1 MASTLSIGTSALLT
15 AQSGLSTTS
24 HNISNVNTE
33 GYSRQRIEQS
43 TRIPEYNGNQYF
55 GTGVQVDD
63 VRRLFDTFLSDQ
75 VRQFTAQEE
84 QFDTFT
90 TYAKQ
95 VEDLLASDSL
105 SLANGLESFFDS
117 VQAVADD
124 PTSIS
129 ARQVMLTEAD
139 TLANRFNT
147 IDTQLDAFNSQ
158 VNLNLQSNVN
168 DVNAL
173 VRGIA
178 DLNVA
183 IVEAQGGTGASPND
197 LLDQRDQMINDLSE
211 LVSVKTVAQSNGSM
225 NVFIGTGQPVVVGS
239 SANQLSTIFDPN
251 DSSRLLVA
259 LGPNQIDI
267 SDQVTGGKLGGLLQ
281 VRSDVIDVT
290 RAEIDTLATSLIDT
304 FNSQHRTGLTLDGAA
319 GGNFFAPTDTGSAP
333 FPDAG
338 TIRLAITDPRDLAI
352 AFPVQLGS
360 ISGNSGSA
368 GLTVDSIDSSGVGF
382 DASSV
387 LSSPLTFSF
396 DNTTNTYTV
405 TYGAGNTATISYD
418 PATDSGK
425 NFDLAN
431 LTSPPNTPFPGALPP
446 LTITLD
452 GVPANGDSFTI
463 NNSTTGGFNSFG
475 DNRNA
480 LALAELQ
487 VAKTMKPNGSGNPT
501 QSFGDAYGILVANV
515 ATRTKQAQVGQETQQ
530 GLLDQT
536 KIRFDS
542 VSGVNLDEEAAS
554 LIKYQQTYQA
564 AAQIITVSNTIF
576 DTLINSF

>member
-15 AQSGLSTTS
+15 AQGGLSTTS

-43 TRIPEYNGNQYF
+43 TRIPEFNGNQYF
-55 GTGVQVDD
+55 GTGVQIDD
-63 VRRLFDTFLSDQ
+63 VRRQFDGFLADQ
-75 VRQFTAQEE
+75 VRLFTSQEE

-90 TYAKQ
+90 SYSKQ
-95 VEDLLASDSL
+95 VDDLLASDSL

-129 ARQVMLTEAD
+129 ARQVLLTEAD

-168 DVNAL
+168 DVNSL
-173 VRGIA
+173 IQGIA
-178 DLNVA
+178 NLNVA
-183 IVEAQGGTGASPND
+183 ITEAGGSNGTSPND
-197 LLDQRDQMINDLSE
+197 LLDRRDKLINDLSE
-211 LVSVKTVAQSNGSM
+211 LVSVKTVAQSNGSV
-225 NVFIGTGQPVVVGS
+225 NVFIGTGQPVVVGAS
-239 SANQLSTIFDPN
+239 TNQLSTIFDPN
-251 DSSRLLVA
+251 DSSKLLVA
-259 LGPNQIDI
+259 LGPNQVDI
-267 SDQVTGGKLGGLLQ
+267 SSQVTGGKLGGLLR
-281 VRSDVIDVT
+281 VRNEVIDVT
-290 RAEIDTLATSLIDT
+290 RAEIDTLAVGLIDS
-304 FNSQHRTGLTLDGAA
+304 FNSQHKTGLTLDGAA
-319 GGNFFAPTDTGSAP
+319 GGNFFAPTNSATAP

-338 TIRLAITDPRDLAI
+338 TIRLAVTDPRDVAV

-360 ISGNSGSA
+360 TSGNSGTG
-368 GLTVDSIDSSGVGF
+368 GLTVDTIDSSGAGF
-382 DASSV
+382 NAASV

-396 DNTTNTYTV
+396 DNTSNTYTV

-425 NFDLAN
+425 SLDLAN
-431 LTSPPNTPFPGALPP
+431 LTSPPNAPFPGALPP

-452 GVPANGDSFTI
+452 GVPANGDSFVV
-463 NNSTTGGFNSFG
+463 NNSTAGGFNGFG

-487 VAKTMKPNGSGNPT
+487 VVKTMQPNGSGNPT

-536 KIRFDS
+536 KARFDS

>member
-15 AQSGLSTTS
+15 AQGGLSTTS

-55 GTGVQVDD
+55 GTGVQIDD

-75 VRQFTAQEE
+75 VRLFTAQEE
-84 QFDTFT
+84 QFDTFNT
-90 TYAKQ
+90 FASQ

-105 SLANGLESFFDS
+105 SLSNGLESFFDS

-124 PTSIS
+124 PTSIA

-147 IDTQLDAFNSQ
+147 IDTQLDSFNSQ
-158 VNLNLQSNVN
+158 VNLSLQSNVN
-168 DVNAL
+168 DANSL
-173 VRGIA
+173 IQGIA
-178 DLNVA
+178 ELNVA
-183 IVEAQGGTGASPND
+183 ILEAEGGSGASPND
-197 LLDQRDQMINDLSE
+197 LLDRRDKLINDLSE
-211 LVSVKTVAQSNGSM
+211 LVSVKTVEQSNGSM

-239 SANQLSTIFDPN
+239 STNKLSTIFDPN
-251 DSSRLLVA
+251 DSSRLQVA
-259 LGPNQIDI
+259 LGQNQVDI
-267 SDQVTGGKLGGLLQ
+267 TEQVTGGKLGGLLR
-281 VRSDVIDVT
+281 VRAEVIDVT
-290 RAEIDTLATSLIDT
+290 RAEIDTLAASIIEN
-304 FNSQHRTGLTLDGAA
+304 FNNQHTTGLTLDGNA
-319 GGNFFAPTDTGSAP
+319 GANFFAPADPAGIPA
-333 FPDAG
+333 PDAG
-338 TIRLAITDPRDLAI
+338 TIRLAVTDPRNIAV

-360 ISGNSGSA
+360 ISGNA
-368 GLTVDSIDSSGVGF
+368 GTGTLTVDSIDSSGVGF
-382 DASSV
+382 DATST
-387 LSSPLTFSF
+387 LNNPLTFSF

-405 TYGAGNTATISYD
+405 TYGAGNTATLSYD

-425 NFDLAN
+425 TFDLAN

-446 LTITLD
+446 LTITLE
-452 GVPANGDSFTI
+452 GVPANGDSFVI
-463 NNSTTGGFNSFG
+463 NNSTAGGFNGFG

-536 KIRFDS
+536 KSRFDS

>member
-15 AQSGLSTTS
+15 AQGGLNTIS

-63 VRRLFDTFLSDQ
+63 VRRLFDGFLSDQ
-75 VRQFTAQEE
+75 LRLFTSQEE

-90 TYAKQ
+90 TYSQQ

-147 IDTQLDAFNSQ
+147 IDSQLDAFNSQ
-158 VNLNLQSNVN
+158 VNLNLQSNVD
-168 DVNAL
+168 DVNSL
-173 VRGIA
+173 IQGIA
-178 DLNVA
+178 ELNVA
-183 IVEAQGGTGASPND
+183 ITEAKGGTGATPND
-197 LLDQRDQMINDLSE
+197 LLDRRDKLINDLSE
-211 LVSVKTVAQSNGSM
+211 LVSVKTVEQSNGSV
-225 NVFIGTGQPVVVGS
+225 NVFIGTGQPVVVG
-239 SANQLSTIFDPN
+239 ATTNQLSTIFDPN
-251 DSSRLLVA
+251 DSSRLQIG
-259 LGPNQIDI
+259 LGPNQVDI
-267 SDQVTGGKLGGLLQ
+267 SAQVTGGKLGGLLR
-281 VRSDVIDVT
+281 VRSEVIDVT
-290 RAEIDTLATSLIDT
+290 RAEIDTLASSLIET
-304 FNSQHRTGLTLDGAA
+304 FNSQHQTGLTLDGAA
-319 GGNFFAPTDTGSAP
+319 GGNFFGPTNPAVP
-333 FPDAG
+333 PVPDAG
-338 TIRLAITDPRDLAI
+338 TIRVALTDPRDIAI

-360 ISGNSGSA
+360 TSGNTGT
-368 GLTVDSIDSSGVGF
+368 GDLNIDSIDSSGVGF
-382 DASSV
+382 NAASA

-405 TYGAGNTATISYD
+405 TYGAGNAATISYD
-418 PATDSGK
+418 PAVDSGK
-425 NFDLAN
+425 SFDLAN
-431 LTSPPNTPFPGALPP
+431 LTSPPNTPFSGALPP

-452 GVPANGDSFTI
+452 GVPANGDSFVI
-463 NNSTTGGFNSFG
+463 NNSTTGGFNGFG

-487 VAKTMKPNGSGNPT
+487 VAKTMKPNGSGTPT

-536 KIRFDS
+536 KTRFDS

>member
-15 AQSGLSTTS
+15 AQGGLTTTS
-24 HNISNVNTE
+24 NNISNVNTE

-55 GTGVQVDD
+55 GTGVQIDD
-63 VRRLFDTFLSDQ
+63 VRRLFDGFLADQ

-147 IDTQLDAFNSQ
+147 IDTQLDSFNSQ
-158 VNLNLQSNVN
+158 VNLNLQNNVN

-173 VRGIA
+173 IRGIA

-183 IVEAQGGTGASPND
+183 IIEAQGSTGASPND
-197 LLDQRDQMINDLSE
+197 LLDKRDQLINDLSE
-211 LVSVKTVAQSNGSM
+211 LVSVKTVEQSNGSM

-239 SANQLSTIFDPN
+239 STNQLSTIFDPN

-267 SDQVTGGKLGGLLQ
+267 SDQVTGGKLGGLLK
-281 VRSDVIDVT
+281 VRNDVIDVT
-290 RAEIDTLATSLIDT
+290 RAEIDTLAASLIET

-319 GGNFFAPTDTGSAP
+319 GGNFFAPTETGAAP

-360 ISGNSGSA
+360 ISGNSGTG
-368 GLTVDSIDSSGVGF
+368 GLTVDAIDSTGVGF
-382 DASSV
+382 NAAAA

-396 DNTTNTYTV
+396 DNTTNTYTL

-418 PATDSGK
+418 PATDSGAS
-425 NFDLAN
+425 FDLAN

-452 GVPANGDSFTI
+452 GVPANGDSFVI

-487 VAKTMKPNGSGNPT
+487 VAKTMKPNGSGTPT

-536 KIRFDS
+536 KVRFDS

>member
-15 AQSGLSTTS
+15 AQGGLNTTS

-43 TRIPEYNGNQYF
+43 TRTPEYNGNQYF

-63 VRRLFDTFLSDQ
+63 VRRLFDGFLSDQ
-75 VRQFTAQEE
+75 LRLFTSQEE
-84 QFDTFT
+84 QFDTFS
-90 TYAKQ
+90 TYSKQ

-147 IDTQLDAFNSQ
+147 IDSQLDAFNSQ
-158 VNLNLQSNVN
+158 VNLNLQSNVDDAN
-168 DVNAL
+168 SL
-173 VRGIA
+173 IQGISE
-178 DLNVA
+178 LNVA
-183 IVEAQGGTGASPND
+183 IIEAKGGSGATPND
-197 LLDQRDQMINDLSE
+197 LLDRRDKLINDLSE
-211 LVSVKTVAQSNGSM
+211 LVSVKTVEQSNGSV
-225 NVFIGTGQPVVVGS
+225 NVFIGTGQPVVVGAS
-239 SANQLSTIFDPN
+239 TNKLSTIFDPN
-251 DSSRLLVA
+251 DSSRLLLG

-267 SDQVTGGKLGGLLQ
+267 SEQVTGGKLGGLLR
-281 VRSDVIDVT
+281 VRSDVIDIT
-290 RAEIDTLATSLIDT
+290 RAEIDTLAASMIET
-304 FNSQHRTGLTLDGAA
+304 FNEQHTTGLTLDGAA
-319 GGNFFAPTDTGSAP
+319 GGNFFAPTDPATP
-333 FPDAG
+333 PVPDAG
-338 TIRLAITDPRDLAI
+338 TIRVAITDPRDIAV

-360 ISGNSGSA
+360 ISSNSGSG
-368 GLTVDSIDSSGVGF
+368 GLNVDSIDSSGVGF
-382 DASSV
+382 NAASV

-418 PATDSGK
+418 PSTDSGK
-425 NFDLAN
+425 QFDLAN

-446 LTITLD
+446 LTITLE
-452 GVPANGDSFTI
+452 GVPANGDSFVI
-463 NNSTTGGFNSFG
+463 NNSTAGGFNGFG

-487 VAKTMKPNGSGNPT
+487 VAKTMKPNVSGTPT

>member
-15 AQSGLSTTS
+15 AQGGLNTTS

-63 VRRLFDTFLSDQ
+63 VRRLFDGFLSDQ
-75 VRQFTAQEE
+75 LRLFTSQEE

-90 TYAKQ
+90 TYSQQ

-147 IDTQLDAFNSQ
+147 IDSQLDAFNSQ
-158 VNLNLQSNVN
+158 VNLNLQSSVD
-168 DVNAL
+168 DVNSL
-173 VRGIA
+173 IQGIA
-178 DLNVA
+178 ELNVA
-183 IVEAQGGTGASPND
+183 ITEAKGGTGATPND
-197 LLDQRDQMINDLSE
+197 LLDRRDKLVNDLSE
-211 LVSVKTVAQSNGSM
+211 LVSVTTVEQSNGSV
-225 NVFIGTGQPVVVGS
+225 NVFIGTGQPVVVG
-239 SANQLSTIFDPN
+239 ATTNQLSTIFDPN
-251 DSSRLLVA
+251 DSSRLQIG
-259 LGPNQIDI
+259 LGPNQVDI
-267 SDQVTGGKLGGLLQ
+267 SAQVTGGKLGGLLR
-281 VRSDVIDVT
+281 VRSEVIDVT
-290 RAEIDTLATSLIDT
+290 RAEIDTLASSMIET
-304 FNSQHRTGLTLDGAA
+304 FNSQHKTGLTLDGVA
-319 GGNFFAPTDTGSAP
+319 GGNFFGPTNPAVP
-333 FPDAG
+333 PVPDAG
-338 TIRLAITDPRDLAI
+338 TIRVALTDPRDIAI

-360 ISGNSGSA
+360 TSGNTGTG
-368 GLTVDSIDSSGVGF
+368 GLNIDSIDSSGVGF
-382 DASSV
+382 NAASA

-418 PATDSGK
+418 PAVDSGK
-425 NFDLAN
+425 SFDLAN

-452 GVPANGDSFTI
+452 GVPANGDSFVI
-463 NNSTTGGFNSFG
+463 NNSTAGGFNGFG

-487 VAKTMKPNGSGNPT
+487 VAKTMKPNGSGTPT

-536 KIRFDS
+536 KTRFDS